1 MRGFCARSASATSL
15 QIVLRAFPKRRFRA
29 KLVQI
34 LNFLAPELVVLST
47 SGWRDM
53 EDPMSTQ
60 GDYSQFCPVAMTAEV
75 FCQKW
80 TALVLREMLC
90 GSTRFNDLR
99 RGVPKM
105 SPSLLSKRLKELMK
119 AGVIEEA
126 NAEYRLTKAGEELRP
141 IIMAMG
147 FWGQRWVESHLS
159 LKNLDA
165 SLLMWD
171 MRRFLDPKPLP
182 KRRCV
187 ISYHFPEAKKGSQ
200 LFWLVVETNGKI
212 DLCSEDPGFDV
223 DLYVT
228 VDLRAMT
235 AIWMGLSTVKEE
247 TENGTLSMDGSPSIA
262 SAMQHWLGLSP
273 FAKEKNQLA
282 A

>member
-1 MRGFCARSASATSL
+1 
-15 QIVLRAFPKRRFRA
+15 
-29 KLVQI
+29 
-34 LNFLAPELVVLST
+34 
-47 SGWRDM
+47 
-53 EDPMSTQ
+53 MSMQ

-90 GSTRFNDLR
+90 GSTRFNDVR
-99 RGVPKM
+99 RGVPRM
-105 SPSLLSKRLKELMK
+105 SPSLLSKRLGELIK
-119 AGVIEEA
+119 AGIIVEVPSEKSSGT
-126 NAEYRLTKAGEELRP
+126 EYRLTEAGEDLRP
-141 IIMAMG
+141 IVMAMG

-182 KRRCV
+182 GKRCT
-187 ISYHFPEAKKGSQ
+187 ICWHFPESKRGSQ
-200 LFWLVVETNGKI
+200 TFWLVVDPNGKV

-228 VDLRAMT
+228 ADLRAMT
-235 AIWMGLSTVKEE
+235 AIWMGIATVKEE
-247 TENGTLSMDGSPSIA
+247 NAKGNITIDGSSAIA
-262 SAMQHWLGLSP
+262 QTMQDWLGLSP
-273 FAKEKNQLA
+273 FAKEKSRLA